1 MKNEVIRTITR
12 NAIVAAIYVVLTVST
27 TPISYGM
34 IQIRVSEFLM
44 LLCFFRKDYI
54 VGLTLGC
61 FIANI
66 FSPFAIDMLIGTAA
80 TFVAC
85 LLICYAS
92 FKNLLLA
99 TLYPVLANAIIV
111 GGIELALIEEFGS
124 FWICTGWVAL
134 GEIVAV
140 LFVGY
145 PLFMILWREQ
155 RLLTVFGANRNL
167 EPKW

>member
-1 MKNEVIRTITR
+1 MKNELIRTITR

-34 IQIRVSEFLM
+34 VQIRVSEFLM

-54 VGLTLGC
+54 VGLTIGC

-66 FSPFAIDMLIGTAA
+66 FSPFPIDMLVGTAA

-85 LLICYAS
+85 LLICFAS
-92 FKNLLLA
+92 FKNLFLA
-99 TLYPVLANAIIV
+99 ALYPVLANGIIV
-111 GGIELALIEEFGS
+111 GGIELSLIYDTES
-124 FWICTGWVAL
+124 FWLCTGWVAL
-134 GEIVAV
+134 GEIIAV